1 MSNYAP
7 KLPLTTDPSNG
18 HQNLQTIEQV
28 SLQNLKML
36 CLTSPGER
44 CMDPNFGVGIR
55 NFLFE
60 QNEPSTYSKIKTRI
74 MRQVQEYMPF
84 LEVTDVR
91 FDSETNNKSF
101 LSNGL
106 LITIVFNITPL
117 GRSSVL
123 QITA

>member
-7 KLPLTTDPSNG
+7 TLPLTSDPSNG
-18 HQNLQTIEQV
+18 YENLQTIERV
-28 SLQNLKML
+28 ALQNLKML

-60 QNEPSTYSKIKTRI
+60 QNAPSTYSKIKTRV
-74 MRQVQEYMPF
+74 MRQAQEYMPF
-84 LEVTDVR
+84 LEITEVK
-91 FDSETNNKSF
+91 FDSEANNDNF
-101 LSNGL
+101 IANGL
-106 LITIVFNITPL
+106 LITITFIITPL

-123 QITA
+123 QIAA